1 LGPQNFS
8 RLLRYSQVASEDHLS
23 SLWKALAGAPARDRL
38 MILQG
43 KVRGEL
49 LSMDAV
55 FSAEEFTVDLNLVTH
70 LTSLQRAMIMPD
82 SLETGCLG
90 NAFLFTDSD
99 VEERQR
105 INK

>member
-1 LGPQNFS
+1 
-8 RLLRYSQVASEDHLS
+8 
-23 SLWKALAGAPARDRL
+23 

-43 KVRGEL
+43 KFSGEL

-55 FSAEEFTVDLNLVTH
+55 FLAEELTVNLNLVTH
-70 LTSLQRAMIMPD
+70 LTSLQWAMITPD

-90 NAFLFTDSD
+90 NDFLFTDSD